1 MCICGEY
8 ALIVVDSGFF
18 LLMRY
23 WFRRVMPSFLGG
35 SERCLFFFSLIM
47 CFLRACADLSVGQ
60 KSCSNKYRLE

>member
-23 WFRRVMPSFLGG
+23 WFLRVMPSFLGG
-35 SERCLFFFSLIM
+35 SERCLFFFFPNYVFFKSM
-47 CFLRACADLSVGQ
+47 C
-60 KSCSNKYRLE
+60 